1 MHKFKTKT
9 GLIMYFLKGA
19 KRYFAFSA
27 CFALLVTLLD
37 MINPRVISFAVD
49 CVIGDRSVPAGG
61 IARWL
66 TDRAGGIGV
75 LKSSTWLLAL
85 AAALIGA
92 AAALCR
98 YAFRSCNARGA
109 QTLVRRMRDELF
121 GHILYLPYSWFFA
134 NAAGDIIQRC
144 TSDVQTII
152 RFISEQMTTL
162 VRTVMM
168 LIMGMIFMMRISMQA
183 ALTNAAFIPV
193 VLGYSLYFHKKI
205 ASAFQKADEEEGRLS
220 AIAQENLT
228 GVRVVR
234 AFGREMYER
243 NRFESQNEYYTG
255 FWIHLHRL
263 LSIFWSSSDVLT
275 GLQMLCVTVLC
286 TVLCVKGQMTAGNMI
301 AVLSYTVMLSWPI
314 RVLGRVI
321 AQMSKA
327 GISIERLRDI
337 MNAQP
342 EQDREDTRT
351 VPMDRDIR
359 FEHVSF
365 AYPAQGEDR
374 QDQGKR
380 VLDDVSF
387 EIRAGQTIGILGGTG
402 SGKTTLMYLLER
414 LYELPEENGRIT
426 IGGTDIRKIPLSYLR
441 QNVGIVLQEPFLFS
455 RTLEENIGIAAVLQ
469 EDSAGSPEDM
479 TPEQKKDPAPE
490 IKEAAA
496 AAAIDSAIESFT
508 DGYQTFVGERGVT
521 LSGGQKQRTAIAQ
534 LLIRHT
540 PVMIFDDSLSA
551 VDAET
556 DVKIRKSLQ
565 DYKKDT
571 TLILIAHRITTLMN
585 ADQIIVLD
593 GGRLVQRGTHE
604 ELVKEEGLYRKIFLL
619 QSAGEDPV
627 H

>member
-1 MHKFKTKT
+1 
-9 GLIMYFLKGA
+9 MYFLKGA

-49 CVIGDRSVPAGG
+49 CVIGNRSVPEGG

-66 TDRAGGIGV
+66 TDMAGGIGV
-75 LKSSTWLLAL
+75 LKASTWFLAL

-92 AAALCR
+92 GAALCR

-109 QTLVRRMRDELF
+109 QALVRRMRDELF

-168 LIMGMIFMMRISMQA
+168 LVMGMIFMMRISIPA

-255 FWIHLHRL
+255 FWIHLHWL

-275 GLQMLCVTVLC
+275 GLQMLSVTVLC

-314 RVLGRVI
+314 RILGRVI

-342 EQDREDTRT
+342 EQDRENTRT

-365 AYPAQGEDR
+365 AYPVQGEDR
-374 QDQGKR
+374 PDLEKR

-426 IGGTDIRKIPLSYLR
+426 IGGTDIREIPLSYLR

-455 RTLEENIGIAAVLQ
+455 RTLEENIGIAADLQ
-469 EDSAGSPEDM
+469 EDPAGGTEEMTSA
-479 TPEQKKDPAPE
+479 QKKEPAAQV
-490 IKEAAA
+490 KEAAA

-534 LLIRHT
+534 LLIRRT

-556 DVKIRKSLQ
+556 DMKIRKSLQ

-585 ADQIIVLD
+585 ADQIIVMD
-593 GGRLVQRGTHE
+593 GGRMVQRGTHE

-619 QSAGEDPV
+619 QSAGEEPV
-627 H
+627 R